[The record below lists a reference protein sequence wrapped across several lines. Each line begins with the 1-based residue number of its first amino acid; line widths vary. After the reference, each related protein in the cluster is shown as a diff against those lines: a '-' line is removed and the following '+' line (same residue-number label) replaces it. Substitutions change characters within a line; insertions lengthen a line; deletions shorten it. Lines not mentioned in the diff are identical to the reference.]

1 MAGESK
7 KACCLISEM
16 LEETGLD
23 RETLLP
29 APPGAGGDDPLL
41 PLAARADGALPP
53 TRAPVG
59 RAQGAGGV
67 GRASPAAYLATVR
80 TLWIL

>member
-23 RETLLP
+23 RDQLRRFRRQVLEGVILFCRWQLDRMEKSRP
-29 APPGAGGDDPLL
+29 APGTSPGA
-41 PLAARADGALPP
+41 RK
-53 TRAPVG
+53 VK
-59 RAQGAGGV
+59 
-67 GRASPAAYLATVR
+67 
-80 TLWIL
+80 IE

>member
-23 RETLLP
+23 RETL
-29 APPGAGGDDPLL
+29 
-41 PLAARADGALPP
+41 
-53 TRAPVG
+53 
-59 RAQGAGGV
+59 
-67 GRASPAAYLATVR
+67 R
-80 TLWIL
+80 TLRRQALEGMILFCRWQLERMERSRPPARPSGARKVQVE

>member
-23 RETLLP
+23 RDQLRRFRRQVLEGVILFCRWQLERMEKSRP
-29 APPGAGGDDPLL
+29 APGTPPGA
-41 PLAARADGALPP
+41 RK
-53 TRAPVG
+53 VK
-59 RAQGAGGV
+59 
-67 GRASPAAYLATVR
+67 
-80 TLWIL
+80 IE